1 MKKIF
6 IINGA
11 AGVGKDTFVEITR
24 SVLSKTNGLDTYN
37 ISSVDNVKIAA
48 KILGWD
54 GKKDEKGRKFLSDL
68 KDLSSSNYEGPYR
81 YLFHETM
88 SINKGF
94 IFLHTR
100 EPEEIKY
107 FVENYP
113 AKVKTILITR
123 DLVETFSN
131 HADQNVANYNY
142 DITINNSGTIDDLT
156 QAIKEFVNKELE
168 L

>member
-1 MKKIF
+1 MKKIY

-11 AGVGKDTFVEITR
+11 AGVGKDTFVEIVR
-24 SVLSKTNGLDTYN
+24 SVLSKTTDLDTYN

-54 GKKDEKGRKFLSDL
+54 NKKDEKGRKFLSDL
-68 KDLSSSNYEGPYR
+68 KDLSTINYKGPYQ
-81 YLFHETM
+81 YLFYETM
-88 SINKGF
+88 AIHKGF

-100 EPEEIKY
+100 EPEEIGY
-107 FVENYP
+107 FVKNYP

-123 DLVETFSN
+123 DSVETFTN

-142 DITINNSGTIDDLT
+142 DIIIDNSGTFDELT
-156 QAIKEFVNKELE
+156 QAIKQFIEKELE
-168 L
+168 S